1 MPLKHPVAML
11 SLVAHYVMQRA
22 GGKPGALGALG
33 HWGHWG
39 HVRSRSCF
47 GQYDLVFGDLRR
59 YAERS
64 VNCEGKYI

>member
-33 HWGHWG
+33 ACQI
-39 HVRSRSCF
+39 RSCF

-64 VNCEGKYI
+64 INCEGMYI